1 MEESNDNVVQKQ
13 YAGNDSN
20 QYQIGNYIVNQG
32 ISEERV
38 RGIFAELIPQ
48 ALENYTQD
56 AYKIASSRIDKL
68 ETTVIPRIMDID
80 GAIAM
85 FADPAFQVLL
95 RKAQQTAAATER
107 DDDYGLLS
115 ELLVCHIQKGNDRKN
130 RAGISKAIEI
140 VDDIDNDAL
149 CALTLVHA
157 VSVFIPS
164 TGDVKQGLQVLND
177 LFENLFYMQVPEGT
191 EWIEH
196 LDVLGAI
203 RINQIGNFKK
213 AKDYYEE
220 RLSGYACVGLK
231 KDSEGYKEAVK
242 QLNAAQLSPDL
253 LVPNELLE
261 GYVRL
266 PVSNQNAIKNMNVI
280 SLGIMRKINDQ
291 EIEVLNNIW
300 KLYLSDVNLKNSV
313 AEKFND
319 LWKSYSALKQLQ
331 LWWDNIPIAFD
342 ITKVGKVLAHTNAKR
357 CDPELPDLL

>member
-1 MEESNDNVVQKQ
+1 MEGSNDNIVQKQ
-13 YAGNDSN
+13 YAGSDSN
-20 QYQIGNYIVNQG
+20 QYQISNYIVNQG

-38 RGIFAELIPQ
+38 RSIFAELIPQ
-48 ALENYTQD
+48 ALESYTQD

-95 RKAQQTAAATER
+95 RKAQQSAAATER

-157 VSVFIPS
+157 VGTFIPV
-164 TGDVKQGLQVLND
+164 TGDMKQGLQMLNA
-177 LFENLFYMQVPEGT
+177 LFAKLFYMQVPEGT

-196 LDVLGAI
+196 LDVLGAV
-203 RINQIGNFKK
+203 RIDKTSSFKK
-213 AKDYYEE
+213 TKDYYIE
-220 RLSGYACVGLK
+220 RLSGYTCVGLK
-231 KDSEGYKEAVK
+231 KDSKEYTEAMNL
-242 QLNAAQLSPDL
+242 LNDAKLSPDL
-253 LVPNELLE
+253 LIPNELLE

-266 PVSNQNAIKNMNVI
+266 PIPNQNSIKKMNMI
-280 SLGIMRKINDQ
+280 SLGITRKINDQ
-291 EIEVLNNIW
+291 EIEALNKIW
-300 KLYLSDVNLKNSV
+300 KLYLSDENLKNSV
-313 AEKFND
+313 VEKFND
-319 LWKSYSALKQLQ
+319 LWNSYSALKRLR
-331 LWWDNIPIAFD
+331 LWWDNISMCFY